1 MKKLLFVLMVT
12 MIPFGISAQGWLN
25 SAINRH
31 RQNSQRI
38 VPRNGQQTRQNQ
50 QGYERR
56 ELLEK
61 ESANNQQRIRS
72 QQQSSIESSSN
83 EVRST
88 STETIQTNDKVVSLV
103 ANGTGSTK
111 EEATKNALRSA
122 IEQAFGTF
130 VSANTAVLDDE
141 LVKDEIVTVSTGN
154 IKTYNVLSSS
164 QSSSGLYDVSVQAV
178 VSIDQLTKFAQSK
191 GMQTELAGA
200 SFVMNMKMREL
211 NKKNEFAA
219 IEHMIEKVMA
229 IAQKGLFD
237 YKLEIGEP
245 TLTKNFQYAIKL
257 TVRFCENANT
267 KAFYET
273 VYNTLQ
279 ALSLSQK
286 EQQEYRNAGLEFY
299 WYNKQLD
306 GLHGNYALRNRY
318 PVYWRGN
325 NFTRLLPIIVENALD
340 YVIQDNLGNQITCM
354 RRKIEPTT
362 NQGSLSDYI
371 SKGNSTCVWYYLDKE
386 SKRLRFY
393 ELRPKDRIALVNHGY
408 DKYPAI
414 PLLEFTGRDGIG
426 YVGIGTDITFNP
438 TIGPDGTAKRVE
450 NPQRIYYYQEFFV
463 LYSEAELSKL
473 TSITIN
479 HKQ

>member
-38 VPRNGQQTRQNQ
+38 VPRNSQQTRLNQ

-56 ELLEK
+56 ERLEK

-200 SFVMNMKMREL
+200 SFVMNMKIREL
-211 NKKNEFAA
+211 NKKNEVAA

-229 IAQKGLFD
+229 IAQNGLFD
-237 YKLEIGEP
+237 YKLESS
-245 TLTKNFQYAIKL
+245 Y
-257 TVRFCENANT
+257 
-267 KAFYET
+267 
-273 VYNTLQ
+273 
-279 ALSLSQK
+279 QK
-286 EQQEYRNAGLEFY
+286 
-299 WYNKQLD
+299 
-306 GLHGNYALRNRY
+306 
-318 PVYWRGN
+318 
-325 NFTRLLPIIVENALD
+325 
-340 YVIQDNLGNQITCM
+340 
-354 RRKIEPTT
+354 
-362 NQGSLSDYI
+362 
-371 SKGNSTCVWYYLDKE
+371 
-386 SKRLRFY
+386 
-393 ELRPKDRIALVNHGY
+393 IA
-408 DKYPAI
+408 
-414 PLLEFTGRDGIG
+414 R
-426 YVGIGTDITFNP
+426 
-438 TIGPDGTAKRVE
+438 
-450 NPQRIYYYQEFFV
+450 
-463 LYSEAELSKL
+463 S
-473 TSITIN
+473 
-479 HKQ
+479 